1 MAQLSS
7 SPVSAANQTSNIF
20 SALLRWFDAHANL
33 TDSTPEITSKK
44 VDWLRVLPFLFMHV
58 MCLGVVWVGWSPF
71 AVASALF
78 LYFLR
83 MLAITGFYHRYF
95 SHKSFKTSRV
105 TQFLFALLGASAA
118 QRGPLWWASHHR
130 HHHIH
135 SDKETDAHSPGQHGF
150 FWSHMGWF
158 MSNANFSPKFQ
169 RIPDLVKFREL
180 VWLDRFD
187 ALVPI
192 ALAVTL
198 YVTGEV
204 LAHYAP
210 SLNTNGAQL
219 LIWGF
224 FISTVLLYH
233 ATYTVNSLAHQ
244 IGKRRYKTKDD
255 SRNSFL
261 IALITCGEG
270 WHNNHHHFPGSVR
283 QGFYWWEIDM
293 TYYFLR
299 LLSALGLI
307 WELRSVPA
315 ELKNSRLI
323 HNG

>member
-1 MAQLSS
+1 MKQVASSNTSDAQN
-7 SPVSAANQTSNIF
+7 ASNPLNT
-20 SALLRWFDAHANL
+20 LLRWFDAHASL
-33 TDSTPEITSKK
+33 TDSAPQATQQK
-44 VDWLRVLPFLFMHV
+44 VDWLRVMPFLFMHL
-58 MCLGVVWVGWSPF
+58 MCLGVIWVGWSPF
-71 AVASALF
+71 AVIVAFA

-95 SHKSFKTSRV
+95 SHKSFKTSRAM
-105 TQFLFALLGASAA
+105 QFIFAVLGASAA

-135 SDKETDAHSPGQHGF
+135 SDKETDAHSPKQHGF

-158 MSNANFSPKFQ
+158 MSNDNFAPKFQ

-187 ALVPI
+187 ALVPV
-192 ALAVTL
+192 ALAVAL
-198 YVTGEV
+198 YILGEG
-204 LAHYAP
+204 LANYVP

-224 FISTVLLYH
+224 FVSTVFLYH

-244 IGKRRYKTKDD
+244 IGKRRYKTRDD
-255 SRNSFL
+255 SRNSML

-270 WHNNHHHFPGSVR
+270 WHNNHHHFPGSAR

-293 TYYFLR
+293 TFYFLK
-299 LLSALGLI
+299 LLAATGLI
-307 WELRSVPA
+307 WDLKAIPSQ
-315 ELKNSRLI
+315 LKNSRLI
-323 HNG
+323 NKR